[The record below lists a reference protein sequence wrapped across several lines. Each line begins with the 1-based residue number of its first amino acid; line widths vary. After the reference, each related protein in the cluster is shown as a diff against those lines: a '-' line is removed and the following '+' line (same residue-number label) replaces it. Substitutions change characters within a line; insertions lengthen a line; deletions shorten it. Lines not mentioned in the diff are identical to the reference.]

1 MYSQLVFTFSPIRSC
16 TYSGCILEW
25 EKPMQFGNAHLI
37 GYQLRLNG
45 KDHDKLPAGTSTY
58 LFTAGKMCKEYT
70 FTLKV
75 CNKIIY

>member
-1 MYSQLVFTFSPIRSC
+1 
-16 TYSGCILEW
+16 
-25 EKPMQFGNAHLI
+25 MQFGNAHLI